1 VVERKKRKAKR
12 LRRERMSKWKFYEVK
27 DGKLVRKR
35 KECPKCGAGVFM
47 AEHADR
53 RSCGRCGYTE
63 FKK

>member
-1 VVERKKRKAKR
+1 
-12 LRRERMSKWKFYEVK
+12 MSKWKFYEIK
-27 DGKLVRKR
+27 DGKLSRKR

-63 FKK
+63 FKKQH